1 MVWKNRHL
9 VGSQLRRW
17 WFVFVLL
24 SLIHVGEASNPG
36 PAHFED
42 VFTLGCFNPTGLRNK
57 SHFFTSELSIGDVW
71 MISETHFYGKDVSK
85 FRSGLKAAGAQY
97 RYCVTDVPSMKPCMI
112 STNAWKGVAVVSRFP
127 TRPIPSALPECV
139 QNSGRAILATTLVG
153 DCWITGAV
161 VYGEAESHLH
171 PNHLRNTEF
180 ILHHAAAQICHLTKG
195 FRYIAGDWNVDQDSL
210 PAFDILNR
218 AGFRELQD
226 VLLARWGQ
234 PIMPTCKNVT
244 RKDFLYLSPEL
255 QELLVGGEVLSDVW
269 PDHSVLLGRFSSPHT
284 MPAAWVWPTPMPF
297 PWPSDFGSQIAW
309 NTSLHPTQA
318 YQQLWQDIAPDARR
332 CCPFQVPSAVVGR
345 AQCLEPK
352 QIKPCHSVPLK
363 PGRKG
368 DFQPQFCGQSVKH
381 AQWVRQVR
389 RLQAFCRLLTSGAEV
404 PIPIA
409 ETWGA
414 ICRAKG
420 FFPDFPTWWGT
431 MEFKVNAAPASCP
444 GCPPEKVVALAM
456 LDSMILAT
464 REFEAALMKQSRQ
477 YAKFRRE
484 QNPNLV
490 FMDVKPP
497 VVPGVD
503 LLLQPIKALIEEV
516 VPEEGKI
523 VLDRPCNFEPDKTI
537 ACEGKP
543 LEVIHHD
550 SDALWLY
557 DVTGLAVGKQVSQT
571 RYVGTHADLSQA
583 FLQVWKDRWM
593 RHVDVPPQRWHSI
606 LEFARAH
613 IPPGRFDWDPMDV
626 DELSVVIHKKKSKTS
641 AGFDGVTLHDLKHM
655 PRPVLQAF
663 CDIFASAESD
673 GGWPSQLVDGKVVSL
688 AKVASPS
695 SPSDFRPITVFS
707 LLYRCWSSAQA
718 RRALTFLDSCLPDT
732 LYGSRPGRHAAQI
745 WTRMLWA
752 IEESFVNQ
760 IPMTGAVADLAKA
773 FNFLPRL
780 VVMELAAHVGIPSR
794 VLLAWTGALTQMKR
808 RFQLRD
814 SLSAGLRSVTGVP
827 EGCGLSCV
835 AMVLID
841 VCFHCWMRV
850 FFPLCTPVSFV
861 DDWQL
866 MTCNPTLLQGAVE
879 TMHRFADAMDLHLD
893 ERKAYAWSI
902 CPNGRK
908 LLRNQGFTVVLGG
921 RNLGAHLQLA
931 RKHTNAALQ
940 DRVKGM
946 GDFWPRLRLSAC
958 RYKTKI
964 RALVASAWPKAL
976 HAVAATEVGDAVFH
990 KLRTGAMKGLDADQA
1005 GTNAWLQLG
1014 LIEPCMVDPRCW
1026 AILQTFRCVRECGE
1040 HRYVRHMIASLVA
1053 GAETP
1058 PANSFTTT
1066 LLTRLQKLSWHVCDN
1081 GDIVDFFGRFCLFRV
1096 SFSEVRFR
1104 VQWAWQQVVA
1114 QQVQHRPGL
1123 SSLSGVDPSDTRLWL
1138 STLTYD
1144 NQELFKKCLNGCHI
1158 TQDCKQYCQEGGSDL
1173 CPYCQCVDSRFHRFW
1188 ICEHFASARG
1198 QVRSD
1203 ALALVSQAPES
1214 LTCYGWSLRPVTA
1227 QRWYAMLGA
1236 IPEPMPLLLKPC
1248 SGDLHLFT
1256 DGSCLNQHGV
1266 SCRIAS
1272 WAVGRAETDGFRGE
1286 ILDKGPLP
1294 GLLQSAYR
1302 AEVFAVLR
1310 ALQLGRQ
1317 HHLKVFLWTQIS
1329 SGAP

>member
-1 MVWKNRHL
+1 M
-9 VGSQLRRW
+9 
-17 WFVFVLL
+17 
-24 SLIHVGEASNPG
+24 GEASNPG
-36 PAHFED
+36 PDQFED

-57 SHFFTSELSIGDVW
+57 SHFFTSELSMGDVW

-85 FRSGLKAAGAQY
+85 FRSGLKTAGAKH
-97 RYCVTDVPSMKPCMI
+97 RYCVTDVASMKPCMI

-127 TRPIPSALPECV
+127 TRPIPSALPDCV

-195 FRYIAGDWNVDQDSL
+195 FRYVAGDWNADQDSL

-226 VLLARWGQ
+226 VLLARWGL
-234 PIMPTCKNVT
+234 PIRPTCKNVT

-255 QELLVGGEVLSDVW
+255 QELLLGGEVLSDVW
-269 PDHSVLLGRFSSPHT
+269 PDHSVLLGRFSFPHA
-284 MPAAWVWPTPMPF
+284 MPAVWVWPTPMPF
-297 PWPSDFGSQIAW
+297 PWPRDFGNQVVW
-309 NTSLHPTQA
+309 NKSMNPTQA
-318 YQQLWQDIAPDARR
+318 YQQLWQDIESAAQL
-332 CCPFQVPSAVVGR
+332 CCPFHVPAAAVGR
-345 AQCLEPK
+345 AQCLQPK
-352 QIKPCHSVPLK
+352 QVKPCHSVPLK

-389 RLQAFCRLLTSGAEV
+389 RLQAFCRLLTSDAEV
-404 PIPIA
+404 AIPIA

-420 FFPDFPTWWGT
+420 FFPDFPAWWGT
-431 MEFKVNAAPASCP
+431 MEFKVDAAPVSCP
-444 GCPPEKVVALAM
+444 EGPPEKVVALAM

-464 REFEAALMKQSRQ
+464 RDFEAALMKQSRQ

-490 FMDVKPP
+490 FMDIKPP

-516 VPEEGKI
+516 VPEEGKV
-523 VLDRPCNFEPDKTI
+523 VLDRPCSFEPDKII
-537 ACEGKP
+537 ACDGKP
-543 LEVIHHD
+543 LEVIHHE
-550 SDALWLY
+550 SDALWLH
-557 DVTGLAVGKQVSQT
+557 DMTGLEVGKQVSQT
-571 RYVGTHADLSQA
+571 RYVGTHADLSRE

-593 RHVDVPPQRWHSI
+593 RHADVPPQRWHSI

-613 IPPGRFDWDPMDV
+613 IPSGRFDWDPMDV
-626 DELSVVIHKKKSKTS
+626 DELALVIHKKKSKTS

-655 PRPVLQAF
+655 PRPVLQAL

-760 IPMTGAVADLAKA
+760 IPLTGAVADLAKA

-835 AMVLID
+835 AMVLVD
-841 VCFHCWMRV
+841 VCFHRWMQMY
-850 FFPLCTPVSFV
+850 FPLCTPVSFV

-866 MTCNPTLLQGAVE
+866 LTCNPTLLQGAVE
-879 TMHRFADAMDLHLD
+879 AMHRFADAMDLHLD

-908 LLRNQGFTVVLGG
+908 LLRTQGFTVVLGG

-946 GDFWPRLRLSAC
+946 GDVWPRLRLSAC

-1014 LIEPCMVDPRCW
+1014 LIEPCMVDPQCW

-1040 HRYVRHMIASLVA
+1040 HQYVRHMIASLVA
-1053 GAETP
+1053 GVETP

-1081 GDIVDFFGRFCLFRV
+1081 GDIEDFFGRFCLFRV

-1123 SSLSGVDPSDTRLWL
+1123 SSLSGVDPNDTRLWL

-1158 TQDCKQYCQEGGSDL
+1158 TQDCKQYCQEGGTDL

-1188 ICEHFASARG
+1188 ICEHFASATWMGRP
-1198 QVRSD
+1198 
-1203 ALALVSQAPES
+1203 LVSRWP
-1214 LTCYGWSLRPVTA
+1214 TCTSYNITCKWCNTSCIFA
-1227 QRWYAMLGA
+1227 NIMLA
-1236 IPEPMPLLLKPC
+1236 NL
-1248 SGDLHLFT
+1248 
-1256 DGSCLNQHGV
+1256 
-1266 SCRIAS
+1266 
-1272 WAVGRAETDGFRGE
+1272 
-1286 ILDKGPLP
+1286 
-1294 GLLQSAYR
+1294 
-1302 AEVFAVLR
+1302 
-1310 ALQLGRQ
+1310 
-1317 HHLKVFLWTQIS
+1317 
-1329 SGAP
+1329 